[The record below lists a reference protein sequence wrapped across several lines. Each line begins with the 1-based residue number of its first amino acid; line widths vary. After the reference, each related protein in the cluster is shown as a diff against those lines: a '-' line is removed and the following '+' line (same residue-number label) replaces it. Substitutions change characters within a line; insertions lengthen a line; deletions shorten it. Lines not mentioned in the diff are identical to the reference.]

1 MTNTC
6 TLDKLFFYVCLS
18 RTRLTRDK
26 CTQYFL
32 RQLCAI
38 ILILIVV
45 ITISISGH
53 LTLDGP
59 LEEGLASLAGGDPI
73 VEPRGHVAANET
85 TPLRLFL
92 FILDHLAKTI
102 TMMIVSNEHVEK
114 DDLDLW
120 EAALCG
126 GRA

>member
-1 MTNTC
+1 MV
-6 TLDKLFFYVCLS
+6 TLD
-18 RTRLTRDK
+18 R
-26 CTQYFL
+26 
-32 RQLCAI
+32 
-38 ILILIVV
+38 
-45 ITISISGH
+45 
-53 LTLDGP
+53 P

-73 VEPRGHVAANET
+73 VEPGGDVAANET

-102 TMMIVSNEHVEK
+102 TMMIVSMLKNMTSGKDNHNVESEHVEK

>member
-1 MTNTC
+1 MFPEAIVRNHPHINC
-6 TLDKLFFYVCLS
+6 CHLDLN
-18 RTRLTRDK
+18 
-26 CTQYFL
+26 L
-32 RQLCAI
+32 R
-38 ILILIVV
+38 V
-45 ITISISGH
+45 
-53 LTLDGP
+53 TLDGP

-73 VEPRGHVAANET
+73 VEPRGDVAANET

-102 TMMIVSNEHVEK
+102 TMMIVGMMKKMISGKDNHNDSEHVEK